1 MRFASMAKLGMR
13 AWIDS
18 ITRHPY
24 PISKTPAHGLLV
36 ASDSFITT
44 IDAQALRLA
53 Q

>member
-1 MRFASMAKLGMR
+1 MR
-13 AWIDS
+13 ASVDQDQADS

-36 ASDSFITT
+36 ASESFITT
-44 IDAQALRLA
+44 IDAQARRLA